1 LKYSIAKF
9 LDFIKILLL
18 IFFTEDEF
26 MLPPSV
32 ITGAV
37 VGGLYG
43 ALNASSSGISYPS
56 EIAGWAT
63 PYMLLGALLGFIL
76 HIIFFRNK

>member
-1 LKYSIAKF
+1 
-9 LDFIKILLL
+9 
-18 IFFTEDEF
+18 
-26 MLPPSV
+26 MVPPSV

-43 ALNASSSGISYPS
+43 AMNASSNGVSHFS

-63 PYMLLGALLGFIL
+63 PYLLLGAILGLVL
-76 HIIFFRNK
+76 HVIFFRKK

>member
-1 LKYSIAKF
+1 
-9 LDFIKILLL
+9 
-18 IFFTEDEF
+18 
-26 MLPPSV
+26 MVPPSV

-43 ALNASSSGISYPS
+43 AMNASSNGVSHPS

-63 PYMLLGALLGFIL
+63 PYLLLGAVLGLVL
-76 HIIFFRNK
+76 HVIFFRKK

>member
-1 LKYSIAKF
+1 
-9 LDFIKILLL
+9 
-18 IFFTEDEF
+18 
-26 MLPPSV
+26 MVPPSV

-43 ALNASSSGISYPS
+43 AMNASSNGVSLAS

-63 PYMLLGALLGFIL
+63 PFLLLGAALGLVL
-76 HIIFFRNK
+76 HVIFFRKK